1 MCVYVYDGMEY
12 QNAKIIGIIRI
23 ILNSVSLEIIYSKK
37 KKKNVYVCDGIE
49 TQNVKVRK
57 RE

>member
-1 MCVYVYDGMEY
+1 MEY